1 MRRYLIGT
9 EEGAEGI
16 IKEELDTIEVV
27 IDLSGIEDTPGVL
40 DEVIHVPEVQKKIR
54 FFSKILKYISPV
66 I

>member
-40 DEVIHVPEVQKKIR
+40 DEVIHVPEV
-54 FFSKILKYISPV
+54 
-66 I
+66 